1 MEKKEDAEHARLR
14 LERSQVKKLAL
25 KRVEQLSGESRW
37 NLLQQICH
45 EIEAYYVAKNEKK
58 PNLDTMLDTHLPN
71 EIKTKY
77 PEGNPEFDEIREALL
92 DAVPSRMTLHKWR
105 NEKDWD
111 EAVWGKVRGA
121 GLFTA
126 DKRAVLINTLY
137 DQANAGNVTAA
148 KIWLTL
154 SGDYQEKAEN
164 KSDVVEQFREIN
176 QILHG
181 KK

>member
-1 MEKKEDAEHARLR
+1 MEKKDDESNKLR
-14 LERSQVKKLAL
+14 LEKSHTKKLAL

-37 NLLQQICH
+37 NILQQICQ
-45 EIEAYYVAKNEKK
+45 EIEAFYISKNEKK

-77 PEGNPEFDEIREALL
+77 PEDNLEFKELRDALL
-92 DAVPSRMTLHKWR
+92 DAIPSRMTLHKWR
-105 NEKDWD
+105 AEKDWD
-111 EAVWGKVRGA
+111 EAVWGKIRGA

-164 KSDVVEQFREIN
+164 RNDVVEQFREIN

-181 KK
+181 KR